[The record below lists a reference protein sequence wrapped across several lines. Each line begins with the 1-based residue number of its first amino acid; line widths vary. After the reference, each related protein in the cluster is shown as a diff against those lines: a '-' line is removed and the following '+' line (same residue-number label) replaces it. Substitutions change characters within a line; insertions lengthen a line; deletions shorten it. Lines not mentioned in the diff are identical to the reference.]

1 MKLLKFQASWCQP
14 CKTLTGLLSTMQIPC
29 PVEVIDADENKDV
42 LQKYNVRSIPV
53 LILLDEN
60 NNEIDRLT
68 GSTTKDKI
76 TALLNKGSSN
86 AE

>member
-1 MKLLKFQASWCQP
+1 MKLLKFQASWCQA
-14 CKTLTGLLSTMQIPC
+14 CKTLTSLLSTMQIPF
-29 PVEVIDADENKDV
+29 PVEVIDADENKDL

-76 TALLNKGSSN
+76 TALLNK
-86 AE
+86 ELL

>member
-29 PVEVIDADENKDV
+29 PVEVIDADENKDL

>member
-29 PVEVIDADENKDV
+29 PVEVIDADENKDL

-76 TALLNKGSSN
+76 TELLNK
-86 AE
+86 ELL

>member
-1 MKLLKFQASWCQP
+1 
-14 CKTLTGLLSTMQIPC
+14 MQIPC
-29 PVEVIDADENKDV
+29 PVEVIDADENKDL

>member
-1 MKLLKFQASWCQP
+1 
-14 CKTLTGLLSTMQIPC
+14 MQIPF
-29 PVEVIDADENKDV
+29 PVEVIDADENKDI

-76 TALLNKGSSN
+76 TALLNK
-86 AE
+86 ELL

>member
-14 CKTLTGLLSTMQIPC
+14 CKTLTSLLNTMQIPY
-29 PVEVIDADENKDV
+29 PIEVIDADENKDL

-60 NNEIDRLT
+60 NNEVERLT
-68 GSTTKDKI
+68 GIATKDKI
-76 TALLNKGSSN
+76 AELLNK
-86 AE
+86 ELP

>member
-14 CKTLTGLLSTMQIPC
+14 CKVLTSILNTMQIPF
-29 PVEVIDADENKDV
+29 PVEVIDADENKDM
-42 LQKYNVRSIPV
+42 LQKYNVRSVPV

-76 TALLNKGSSN
+76 TALLNK
-86 AE
+86 EPL

>member
-14 CKTLTGLLSTMQIPC
+14 CKTLTSLLSTMQIPF
-29 PVEVIDADENKDV
+29 PVEVIDADENKDM
-42 LQKYNVRSIPV
+42 LQKYNVRSVPV
-53 LILLDEN
+53 LVLLDEN

-68 GSTTKDKI
+68 GIAAKDKI
-76 TALLNKGSSN
+76 TALLNKGTNN

>member
-14 CKTLTGLLSTMQIPC
+14 CKVLTSILNTMQIPF
-29 PVEVIDADENKDV
+29 PVEVIDADENKDL
-42 LQKYNVRSIPV
+42 LQKYNVRSVPV
-53 LILLDEN
+53 LVLLDEN

-76 TALLNKGSSN
+76 TALLNK
-86 AE
+86 ELL

>member
-14 CKTLTGLLSTMQIPC
+14 CKTLTSLLNTMQIPF
-29 PVEVIDADENKDV
+29 PVEVIDADENKDL

-76 TALLNKGSSN
+76 TALLNK
-86 AE
+86 ELL

>member
-1 MKLLKFQASWCQP
+1 
-14 CKTLTGLLSTMQIPC
+14 MQIPC
-29 PVEVIDADENKDV
+29 PVEVIDADENKDL

-76 TALLNKGSSN
+76 TELLNK
-86 AE
+86 ELL

>member
-14 CKTLTGLLSTMQIPC
+14 CKVLTSILNTMQIPF
-29 PVEVIDADENKDV
+29 PVEVIDADENKDL

-76 TALLNKGSSN
+76 TALLNK
-86 AE
+86 ELL

>member
-14 CKTLTGLLSTMQIPC
+14 CKTLTNLLSTMQIPC
-29 PVEVIDADENKDV
+29 PVEVIDADENKDT

-60 NNEIDRLT
+60 NIEVDRLT

>member
-14 CKTLTGLLSTMQIPC
+14 CKTLTSLLNTMQIPF
-29 PVEVIDADENKDV
+29 PVEVIDADENKDL

-53 LILLDEN
+53 LVLLDEN

-76 TALLNKGSSN
+76 TALLNK
-86 AE
+86 ELL

>member
-14 CKTLTGLLSTMQIPC
+14 CKTLTNLLSTMQIPF
-29 PVEVIDADENKDV
+29 PVEVIDADENKDL

-60 NNEIDRLT
+60 NIEVDRLT

-76 TALLNKGSSN
+76 TALLNKGQNN

>member
-14 CKTLTGLLSTMQIPC
+14 CKTLTNLLSTMQIPF
-29 PVEVIDADENKDV
+29 PVEVIDADENKDL

>member
-14 CKTLTGLLSTMQIPC
+14 CKTLTSLLSTMQIPF
-29 PVEVIDADENKDV
+29 PIEVIDADENKDL

-68 GSTTKDKI
+68 GSTTNDKI
-76 TALLNKGSSN
+76 TALLNK
-86 AE
+86 ELL

>member
-14 CKTLTGLLSTMQIPC
+14 CKVLTSILNTMQIPF
-29 PVEVIDADENKDV
+29 PVEVIDADENKDM
-42 LQKYNVRSIPV
+42 LQKYNVRSVPV

-76 TALLNKGSSN
+76 TALLNK
-86 AE
+86 ELL